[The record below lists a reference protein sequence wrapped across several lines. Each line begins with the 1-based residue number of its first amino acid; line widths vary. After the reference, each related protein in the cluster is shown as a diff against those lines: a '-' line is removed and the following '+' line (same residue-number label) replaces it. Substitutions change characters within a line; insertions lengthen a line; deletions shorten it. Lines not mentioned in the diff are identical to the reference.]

1 MTATHTLGT
10 IVLAF
15 GILWVLYIGVVI
27 VGVAVITA
35 AGSSFLAFAECNL
48 SLGFYCPSP
57 SAVVP
62 SLQGLLTDFTL
73 PLAAVLSGFVLRAA
87 SPARV
92 K

>member
-1 MTATHTLGT
+1 MTATNALGT

-73 PLAAVLSGFVLRAA
+73 PVAVVLSGLVLRAA
-87 SPARV
+87 SPGRA